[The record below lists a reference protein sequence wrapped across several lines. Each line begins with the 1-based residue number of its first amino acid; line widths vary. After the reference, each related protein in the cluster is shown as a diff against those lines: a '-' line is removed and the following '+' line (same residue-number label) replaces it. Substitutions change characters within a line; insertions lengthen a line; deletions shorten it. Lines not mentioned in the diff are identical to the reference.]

1 MTRET
6 GFYEAAAS
14 DNACLGINPRGA
26 RQFWGAASRHKQTC
40 MRQGPFWILTM
51 MQSCASAA

>member
-26 RQFWGAASRHKQTC
+26 RHFGAQLGATNKLVCGKVRFGS
-40 MRQGPFWILTM
+40 
-51 MQSCASAA
+51 